1 MFRIK
6 YLVIAIKITI
16 GEIRFQ
22 FQSCSIGLYCFWDL
36 STVLLNNRRGI
47 VIRVICK
54 TTSRPMFNCL
64 MVVKIYF
71 MNGGQIWMSIG
82 KGRINLNGS
91 CVTLKSTIDI
101 LHLLKCVA
109 HVTIRIGK
117 WRLNPRFLKYL
128 KHNKIYVSSYT
139 ASNELLSFD
148 GTWNSTVLLLC
159 SAWGLRSVSLVVA
172 IRKQGY
178 YELLQSQERHL
189 EL

>member
-1 MFRIK
+1 
-6 YLVIAIKITI
+6 
-16 GEIRFQ
+16 
-22 FQSCSIGLYCFWDL
+22 
-36 STVLLNNRRGI
+36 
-47 VIRVICK
+47 
-54 TTSRPMFNCL
+54 
-64 MVVKIYF
+64 
-71 MNGGQIWMSIG
+71 
-82 KGRINLNGS
+82 LNGS